1 MADREVMAKLFE
13 ATTDDDTKVP
23 EAVVKTIVKA
33 ACKSKNEAALRD
45 MALPIARIAN
55 PACQV
60 VGVSV
65 NTQHMTE
72 EEARAYL
79 ARVEAEMGL
88 PATDPYRF
96 GSAPLVAALAAI

>member
-1 MADREVMAKLFE
+1 MLGLGRVRVRGLPDYTPPTLE
-13 ATTDDDTKVP
+13 
-23 EAVVKTIVKA
+23 
-33 ACKSKNEAALRD
+33 ALRD

-79 ARVEAEMGL
+79 ARVEADMGL

-96 GSAPLVAALAAI
+96 GAAPLVAALAAI

>member
-1 MADREVMAKLFE
+1 
-13 ATTDDDTKVP
+13 
-23 EAVVKTIVKA
+23 
-33 ACKSKNEAALRD
+33 
-45 MALPIARIAN
+45 
-55 PACQV
+55 V